1 MQITNQTLAPRNGA
15 MAKKPFSQVI
25 AMPSYQTMLANAIQD
40 PKERQQFITTIIGC
54 VNANPT
60 LKECEPDS
68 IITAALQMQALKLS
82 PILGEAHLIP
92 YGNKARFQ
100 MAAKGYYTLAMR
112 SGAYKKIDWIEV
124 RSGEFK
130 GRDSGTGEPIF
141 EFVKDDEEREE
152 LPIIGYLAH
161 FTLLNGFHAQEY
173 FSKAKMMKWA
183 DRYSQA
189 FDLELYNR
197 YLAYQQTGEGLT
209 DKELRMCS
217 SPWYEAFDD
226 SGSCD
231 MAFKTVMKRLLSKK
245 GILSVEMIEAFVNDR
260 FDGTTDGMF
269 EMNFVADEPQ
279 QEEPEQTEAEPE
291 AVEEKPQTTKRGRP
305 PKAVA
310 NVVPDE
316 TKPQA
321 TKPYGAS
328 NNPVMEYDGEF

>member
-1 MQITNQTLAPRNGA
+1 MKITNQSIAPTNGA
-15 MAKKPFSQVI
+15 VAGKKPFSQI
-25 AMPSYQTMLANAIQD
+25 ISMPSYQTMLANAIQD

-130 GRDSGTGEPIF
+130 GRDSSTGEPIF

-161 FTLLNGFHAQEY
+161 FTLLNGFYAQEY

-279 QEEPEQTEAEPE
+279 QEEQEQTEAEPE
-291 AVEEKPQTTKRGRP
+291 AVEEKPQTTKRGRT
-305 PKAVA
+305 PKVVA
-310 NVVPDE
+310 NVVPDDA
-316 TKPQA
+316 KPQA
-321 TKPYGAS
+321 TKPYGMK
-328 NNPVMEYDGEF
+328 NTMEYDGDF